1 MWEEVIVGVI
11 IAFGLAIIGLIITLI
26 LRIGDKTDRLGDKID
41 NMGDKLGDKIDSIGD
56 KIGNKIDTLPSKFFD
71 SFINAYEAM
80 HKIRSNPVN
89 NRKAELLEKLKRRE
103 ISYEECLELQEM
115 LEEEL
120 KEARDKN
127 DLLNEFIILGLISL
141 LGAVMA
147 LLKPKD

>member
-1 MWEEVIVGVI
+1 MWEGVIVGVI

-26 LRIGDKTDRLGDKID
+26 LRIGDETDRLGDKID
-41 NMGDKLGDKIDSIGD
+41 NMGD

-80 HKIRSNPVN
+80 HKIKSNPVN
-89 NRKAELLEKLKRRE
+89 DRKAELLEKLKRRE
-103 ISYEECLELQEM
+103 ISYEEGPELQGM
-115 LEEEL
+115 LEKEL
-120 KEARDKN
+120 KEARDKD

-147 LLKPKD
+147 LLKPKEDG